1 VGEASSIVA
10 NEGGRSAHLR
20 PTAIRGSRGPDREQA
35 DGAHIAGVG
44 KGRVASEWR
53 GGKVGQKARGDEVGA
68 WRSRRVPP
76 AAPFDSE
83 EELALQE
90 GETEEELSAE
100 LSDESNADNLDE
112 DMHTLG
118 QSVEFS
124 SWVGELGMR
133 SFFSRSFFSF
143 LMHSRV

>member
-1 VGEASSIVA
+1 VA

-68 WRSRRVPP
+68 WRVPR

-100 LSDESNADNLDE
+100 LSDVPNAHNLDE
-112 DMHTLG
+112 DMDALG
-118 QSVEFS
+118 QCVCNLVRGWASWGCEVS
-124 SWVGELGMR
+124 SREL
-133 SFFSRSFFSF
+133 SSREISSP
-143 LMHSRV
+143 S